1 MKRHIGLLAIVTVL
15 AACSQSEN
23 TAVQPA
29 SQPQQGGFA
38 LQSESTGGAAQVTLS
53 ASAAAGTIV
62 TLIGQLNYDT
72 SRLTMQNCEIGADIG
87 AGTAA
92 GKTLYFKEPTPGV
105 IRAVVAGG
113 LQALPPAADVLTCTF
128 AAAPGAPAGPVTVRA
143 QGNVADMSLKD
154 RPFVAEATVD
164 VGK

>member
-1 MKRHIGLLAIVTVL
+1 MKKHIGMLAIVTML
-15 AACSQSEN
+15 AACSGGGN
-23 TAVQPA
+23 TAVQQA
-29 SQPQQGGFA
+29 PQQGGFA
-38 LQSESTGGAAQVTLS
+38 LQSESASGAARVTLH
-53 ASAAAGTIV
+53 ALPAAGTIV

-72 SRLTMQNCEIGADIG
+72 SRLTMTSCEISGQIG

-92 GKTLYFKEPTPGV
+92 GKTLHFKEPAPGV
-105 IRAVVAGG
+105 IRAVVEGG

>member
-1 MKRHIGLLAIVTVL
+1 MLAIVSVL

-29 SQPQQGGFA
+29 SQPQQGGLA
-38 LQSESTGGAAQVTLS
+38 LRSESTGGEARVTLR
-53 ASAAAGTIV
+53 ASAAAGAIV
-62 TLIGQLNYDT
+62 TLIGQLNYDA
-72 SRLTMQNCEIGADIG
+72 SRLTMKNCEIGGQIG

-92 GKTLYFKEPTPGV
+92 GKALHFKEPAPGV
-105 IRAVVAGG
+105 IRAVVEGG
-113 LQALPPAADVLTCTF
+113 LQALPPATDVLTCTF
-128 AAAPGAPAGPVTVRA
+128 AAAPGAPAGPVTVQA